1 MPLGQTT
8 LMLAGVDDE
17 RPDAALLRALVSGA
31 VSGEIRLLDLVI
43 VRRRTISSG
52 VLYEVDHDDLAL
64 MGLPLAVPGMIG
76 VDDAATL
83 CAHVSIGAAA
93 ALILVGHPAVA
104 QPADWPPTALRA
116 RLIGVWPVPVSAAD
130 LVLEAARARAVSGAV
145 PGRRAFRSRRPV
157 A

>member
-52 VLYEVDHDDLAL
+52 VLY
-64 MGLPLAVPGMIG
+64 VPQ
-76 VDDAATL
+76 TL
-83 CAHVSIGAAA
+83 CWRQRGPGGVRRCVLPACVPITPAGGVNAT
-93 ALILVGHPAVA
+93 VGRTATD
-104 QPADWPPTALRA
+104 QRPTRTA
-116 RLIGVWPVPVSAAD
+116 
-130 LVLEAARARAVSGAV
+130 
-145 PGRRAFRSRRPV
+145 SRRDDTSSLR
-157 A
+157 